1 MQVQQK
7 IYTPAEYLA
16 LEETAEFR
24 SEYWNGEIVPMTGG
38 SINHNR
44 IAGTIYACLK
54 FARRGKNWEPFIN
67 DLRVWIPRY
76 RRYTYPD
83 VFVIQAQPIFQ
94 ERRTDTVMNPCLII
108 EVLSKSTQDHDKTD
122 KFRYYRSIPEFQ
134 EYLLVS
140 QYENYI
146 EHHTKTQDGL
156 WLFRPYEFDLTTIHL
171 SSIGVEI
178 AIADIY
184 EGVTFESE
192 TETAIAPENLE
203 E

>member
-7 IYTPAEYLA
+7 TYTLEEYLA

-38 SINHNR
+38 SFDHNTLFVNFC
-44 IAGTIYACLK
+44 ALLK
-54 FARRGKNWEPFIN
+54 FASRGRDFIVRAG
-67 DLRVWIPRY
+67 DLRVWIPRHRLY
-76 RRYTYPD
+76 VYPD
-83 VFVIQAQPIFQ
+83 VYVIQGQPLFQ
-94 ERRTDTVMNPCLII
+94 ENRKDVVLNPKLII
-108 EVLSKSTQDHDKTD
+108 EILSKSTQDYDKTD

-140 QYENYI
+140 QYEMYV
-146 EHHTKTQDGL
+146 EHHIKTDNGWVL
-156 WLFRPYEFDLTTIHL
+156 REYESNSAIIQLA
-171 SSIGVEI
+171 SIGVEI

-192 TETAIAPENLE
+192 IEIGISPEK
-203 E
+203 

>member
-1 MQVQQK
+1 MQVQPK
-7 IYTPAEYLA
+7 IYTPEEYLT

-24 SEYWNGEIVPMTGG
+24 SEYWNGEIIPMTGG

-44 IAGTIYACLK
+44 IAGTIHAYLK
-54 FARRGKNWEPFIN
+54 FARRGKSWEPFIT

-83 VFVIQAQPIFQ
+83 VFVIQAQPVFQ
-94 ERRTDTVMNPCLII
+94 ESRTDTVMNPCLII
-108 EVLSKSTQDHDKTD
+108 EVLSKSTQDYDKTD

-134 EYLLVS
+134 EYVLVS
-140 QYENYI
+140 QYEIYV
-146 EHHTKTQDGL
+146 EHHTKTNDGWIL
-156 WLFRPYEFDLTTIHL
+156 REYESEAAIIHL

-192 TETAIAPENLE
+192 VEIAIADPKNLE
-203 E
+203 K

>member
-7 IYTPAEYLA
+7 KYTSEEYLIM
-16 LEETAEFR
+16 EEAAGFR

-44 IAGTIYACLK
+44 IAGTIHAYLK
-54 FARRGKNWEPFIN
+54 FARRGKNWEPFIT

-83 VFVIQAQPIFQ
+83 VFVIQAQPVFQ

-108 EVLSKSTQDHDKTD
+108 EVLSKSTQDYDKTD
-122 KFRYYRSIPEFQ
+122 KFRAYRSIPEFQ

-140 QYENYI
+140 QYETYV
-146 EHHTKTQDGL
+146 EHHTKTNDG
-156 WLFRPYEFDLTTIHL
+156 WIFREYESDSAIIYL

-192 TETAIAPENLE
+192 PETAVAPENLE
-203 E
+203 Q

>member
-7 IYTPAEYLA
+7 TYTPAEYFA

-44 IAGTIYACLK
+44 IAGAIHAYLK

-67 DLRVWIPRY
+67 DLRVWIPRD

-83 VFVIQAQPIFQ
+83 VFVIQSQPTFQ
-94 ERRTDTVMNPCLII
+94 GRRTDTVMNPCLII
-108 EVLSKSTQDHDKTD
+108 EVLSKSTQDYDRTD
-122 KFRYYRSIPEFQ
+122 KFRSYRSIPEFQ

-140 QYENYI
+140 QYEMYV
-146 EHHTKTQDGL
+146 EHHIKTDDGWVL
-156 WLFRPYEFDLTTIHL
+156 REYESDSAIIQLA
-171 SSIGVEI
+171 SIGVEI

-192 TETAIAPENLE
+192 VETVISSENLE

>member
-7 IYTPAEYLA
+7 TYTLEEYLA

-38 SINHNR
+38 SFDHNTLFVNFC
-44 IAGTIYACLK
+44 ALLK
-54 FARRGKNWEPFIN
+54 FASRGRDFTVRAG
-67 DLRVWIPRY
+67 DMRVWIPRY
-76 RRYTYPD
+76 HLYVYPD
-83 VFVIQAQPIFQ
+83 VYVIQGQPIFQ
-94 ERRTDTVMNPCLII
+94 ENRKDVVLNPKLII
-108 EVLSKSTQDHDKTD
+108 EILSKSTQDYDKTD

-140 QYENYI
+140 QYEMYV
-146 EHHTKTQDGL
+146 EHHIKTDNGWVL
-156 WLFRPYEFDLTTIHL
+156 REYESNSAIIQLA
-171 SSIGVEI
+171 SIGVEI

-192 TETAIAPENLE
+192 IEIGISPEK
-203 E
+203 